1 MPSMELEE
9 AIFREFRGFC
19 ALWAQKGLRLRRRL
33 RRRIV
38 KKTRLQREGSKGSE
52 GCGIALSGDTHE
64 AGITGLSAGQVIL
77 PGPRAI

>member
-38 KKTRLQREGSKGSE
+38 KKTRLQREGSKPYGKTAS
-52 GCGIALSGDTHE
+52 
-64 AGITGLSAGQVIL
+64 
-77 PGPRAI
+77 